1 MSNSLTVRDIDPSD
15 KSWLRRESRSV
26 GISMEELVR
35 RLIHEKRT
43 KTECPP
49 LPSEVFARYFG
60 EEHGVDLPIESNFR
74 FRPVSFTEED

>member
-1 MSNSLTVRDIDPSD
+1 
-15 KSWLRRESRSV
+15 
-26 GISMEELVR
+26 MEELVR
-35 RLIHEKRT
+35 RLIHEKRA

-74 FRPVSFTEED
+74 FRPVSFAEED